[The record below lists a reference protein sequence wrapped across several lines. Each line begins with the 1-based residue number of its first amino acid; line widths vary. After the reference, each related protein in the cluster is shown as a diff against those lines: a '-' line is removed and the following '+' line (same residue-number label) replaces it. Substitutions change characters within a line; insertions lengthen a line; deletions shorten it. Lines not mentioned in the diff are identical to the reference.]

1 MTQKRFSY
9 FSKIYPPVSFNG
21 GDDLFLEIG
30 INQVVVMVKHKTSR
44 QVEAFE
50 FFQLDGK
57 MQWEKDLAHIKTMSE
72 LLNRKFTG
80 NFIYYQ
86 IPEALVMPEQHF
98 SQAAAQDFLEQIYG
112 ESITTQT
119 FSEKLAAPLH
129 MVVIYR
135 LNNKLTEWVH
145 GQFMGA
151 ESHHTYAHLLNTSLA
166 KPIAENPFVQ
176 IQFFEKHLLLIV
188 FKHKKLQ
195 LIQTFN
201 YTEQEDV
208 LYYILSIAQQ
218 FELDPTISQL
228 EICGELDK
236 QSLIAQQF
244 PKLFRSIHWDSSKPN
259 GVFSSVTTAFP
270 SHYFTPYYNLAQ

>member
-9 FSKIYPPVSFNG
+9 FSKIYPPVSFSG

-72 LLNRKFTG
+72 LLNRKFAGT
-80 NFIYYQ
+80 FIYFQ
-86 IPEALVMPEQHF
+86 IPEALVIPEQHF
-98 SQAAAQDFLEQIYG
+98 SQAAAHDFLEQIYG

-119 FSEKLAAPLH
+119 FSEKLTPTLH
-129 MVVIYR
+129 MVVVYR
-135 LNNKLTEWVH
+135 LHNKLAEWLN
-145 GQFMGA
+145 GQFIGA
-151 ESHHTYAHLLNTSLA
+151 ETHHTYTQLLNTAMAKSLA
-166 KPIAENPFVQ
+166 DNPFVQ
-176 IQFFEKHLLLIV
+176 IQFFEKNLSLMV
-188 FKHKKLQ
+188 FKNKKLQ

-201 YTEQEDV
+201 YAEQEDV
-208 LYYILSIAQQ
+208 LYYLLSIAQQ

-228 EICGELDK
+228 EVCGELDK
-236 QSLIAQQF
+236 LSLIAQQF
-244 PKLFRSIHWDSSKPN
+244 PKLFRSVHWDTSKPN
-259 GVFSSVTTAFP
+259 GIFGSLMTDFP
-270 SHYFTPYYNLAQ
+270 SHYFTPYFNLAQ